1 MLFFD
6 IITIVVLV
14 WMIISGVKSGI
25 ISQLLSVAGIA
36 IGVALAYNYGEEVG
50 VLLKIN
56 SEFSVVAGFAIIF
69 IVSVVVAAIAAHFLS
84 KVFSF
89 AGLAWVNKL
98 LGAIFAVIKGVVVLG
113 LLYTAIY
120 SLNEHLKVV
129 EQENFNESISF
140 NVVRKATQPLIDHW
154 DNIKETAINKAK
166 L

>member
-6 IITIVVLV
+6 NITIVGLV

-129 EQENFNESISF
+129 EQESFNESISF

>member
-129 EQENFNESISF
+129 EQESFNESISF

>member
-1 MLFFD
+1 
-6 IITIVVLV
+6 
-14 WMIISGVKSGI
+14 MIISGVKSGI

-69 IVSVVVAAIAAHFLS
+69 IVSVVVAAIVAHFLS

-129 EQENFNESISF
+129 EQESFNESISF